1 MRRDLH
7 AVIMAGGRGTRFW
20 PASTRS
26 RPKQFMDLLGA
37 GTLLQNT
44 VARLEGLCPM
54 ERILVV
60 TGRDF
65 EREVMSQLPG
75 LPVENLLLEPM
86 PMNTSACIGW
96 AASVLA
102 DRGLSGDLMA
112 VLPSDHAVSPPEG
125 FRETLLDACRAADAG
140 WLCTVGVKPDRPATG
155 YGYLEAGGTGDGFM
169 VVSSFREKP
178 DSETAEAF
186 LAGGRHYWNAG
197 IFVWRVETI
206 LDEIRR
212 HLPELSD
219 GLKNLGR
226 TTKASTGL
234 YARLPSIS
242 IDYGVME
249 KASRVAMVPAR
260 FSWDDVGDWPAL
272 RRSGACRGEA
282 LLIGSSD
289 CTVWNP
295 GGLTVLMGLERVS
308 VVNSNGVVL
317 VMSDDYAQKL
327 RDVVTGLERDRPE
340 LV

>member
-1 MRRDLH
+1 MRSDLH

-26 RPKQFMDLLGA
+26 RPKQFMDLLGG

-60 TGRDF
+60 TGTDF
-65 EREVMSQLPG
+65 KREVTSQLPG

-86 PMNTSACIGW
+86 PMNTSASIGW

-102 DRGLSGDLMA
+102 ERGRSGDLMA
-112 VLPSDHAVSPPEG
+112 VLPSDHAVSPAEG
-125 FRETLLDACRAADAG
+125 FRETLLDAGGAADAG

-155 YGYLEAGGTGDGFM
+155 YGYLEVGGAGDGFM

-178 DSETAEAF
+178 DAGTAEAF

-197 IFVWRVETI
+197 MFVWRVEAI
-206 LDEIRR
+206 LNEIRM
-212 HLPELSD
+212 HLPGLSAAL
-219 GLKNLGR
+219 GNLGR
-226 TTKASTGL
+226 TTEASAEV
-234 YARLPSIS
+234 YSRLPSVS

-249 KASRVAMVPAR
+249 KSSRIAMVPAR

-272 RRSGACRGEA
+272 RRRGASRGEA
-282 LLIGSSD
+282 LLVGSAD

-295 GGLTVLMGLERVS
+295 GGLTVLLGLERVS

-327 RDVVTGLERDRPE
+327 RDVVSELERDRPD

>member
-1 MRRDLH
+1 MRSDLH

-26 RPKQFMDLLGA
+26 KPKQFIDLLGG

-65 EREVMSQLPG
+65 GSEVISQLPG
-75 LPVENLLLEPM
+75 LPEENLLLEPM

-102 DRGLSGDLMA
+102 GRGLSGDLMA
-112 VLPSDHAVSPPEG
+112 VLPSDHAISPAEG
-125 FRETLLDACRAADAG
+125 LRETLLDAGRAADAG
-140 WLCTVGVKPDRPATG
+140 WLCTIGVKPDRPATG
-155 YGYLEAGGTGDGFM
+155 YGYLEIGGTGDGFM

-178 DSETAEAF
+178 DAGTAEAF
-186 LAGGRHYWNAG
+186 VAGGRHYWNAG
-197 IFVWRVETI
+197 LFVWKVRVI
-206 LDEIRR
+206 LEEIRR

-219 GLKNLGR
+219 GLEGLGR
-226 TTKASTGL
+226 TTEAPAAL
-234 YARLPSIS
+234 YSRLPSVS

-272 RRSGACRGEA
+272 RRRGACRGDA
-282 LLIGSSD
+282 LFFDSAD

-295 GGLTVLMGLERVS
+295 GGLTVLLGLERVS
-308 VVNSNGVVL
+308 VVSSNGVLL

-327 RDVVTGLERDRPE
+327 RDVVSELERERPE